1 MVMRK
6 RHLIQGRWKRIVRWT
21 TLIKYGLL
29 TLAGIW
35 LYRCGAEYA
44 FQQRGY
50 FAVGGE
56 VFALL
61 LPFFYWTI
69 SCVVREMIRDIGRR

>member
-1 MVMRK
+1 MRK
-6 RHLIQGRWKRIVRWT
+6 IPLIRGRWKKTIRWAT
-21 TLIKYGLL
+21 IIKYGLL

-69 SCVVREMIRDIGRR
+69 SCVVRDIGRR

>member
-1 MVMRK
+1 MNK
-6 RHLIQGRWKRIVRWT
+6 RHLIWGRRKKIAFWT
-21 TLIKYGLL
+21 SVIKYGFL

-35 LYRCGAEYA
+35 LYRCGAAYA

-56 VFALL
+56 VFALF
-61 LPFFYWTI
+61 LPFFYWFLSRVI
-69 SCVVREMIRDIGRR
+69 RGIIRDVEWW